1 MFGDDIPV
9 REMTRV
15 PDFDNPSDGVAMQTF
30 RFTRIRSTAA
40 LAAAGVAGAA
50 AVLATAAPAAAQDT
64 GGDFATVYS
73 LTNGPCA
80 AVIDSSV
87 HGDAYPGM
95 AAFTVDGPLY
105 GVGHC
110 TLDVTLNWRNI
121 DTGETG
127 RVTETANGP
136 GYWSNSGH
144 SALFSPGYGDFVGTV
159 TVGAA
164 HLPEPGEVHFSNH
177 PYQG

>member
-1 MFGDDIPV
+1 MHSF
-9 REMTRV
+9 
-15 PDFDNPSDGVAMQTF
+15 
-30 RFTRIRSTAA
+30 RSTSRTVAA
-40 LAAAGVAGAA
+40 LAAAGLAGAGV
-50 AVLATAAPAAAQDT
+50 VLAAAAPASADDA
-64 GGDFATVYS
+64 GGKFATVYS
-73 LTNGPCA
+73 MTDGPCV

-95 AAFTVDGPLY
+95 AAFTVGGPLI

-110 TLDVTLNWRNI
+110 TLDITLNWRNV

-127 RVTETANGP
+127 SFTQTANGP
-136 GYWSNSGH
+136 GYWGNSGY
-144 SALFSPGYGDFVGTV
+144 SALFSPGYGNFVGTV

-164 HLPEPGEVHFSNH
+164 HVPEPGEVQFSNH